1 MKDQDFKVFPCKL
14 VHSRLNNCKHRT
26 SQHYFVSAFQD
37 RRHNVSRL
45 PGRGEGLVTEK
56 GSLAIISG
64 RKQIFARRKEWQLLR
79 INRNVGQRNAD
90 VFQGSKKFLKSM
102 LARSID

>member
-1 MKDQDFKVFPCKL
+1 
-14 VHSRLNNCKHRT
+14 
-26 SQHYFVSAFQD
+26 
-37 RRHNVSRL
+37 
-45 PGRGEGLVTEK
+45 VTEK